1 MNDEQ
6 RFAFDTWGF
15 LTIEDALTP
24 EQVAALKATVDEKG
38 PDLHSQHSDR
48 GGFWSQEFVDL
59 LDVPVIAAILEE
71 IYGGPRD
78 DGEPPFH
85 PRYVQQGPR
94 RGHHPRQQRA
104 AVAPRAAARAD
115 HALLRA
121 RSPDRT
127 IQQRVGDGGV

>member
-38 PDLHSQHSDR
+38 SDLHSQHSDR

-78 DGEPPFH
+78 DGEPPFRIDH
-85 PRYVQQGPR
+85 INCTPTVRSTRTSPG
-94 RGHHPRQQRA
+94 
-104 AVAPRAAARAD
+104 APSTATMAGCCNP
-115 HALLRA
+115 
-121 RSPDRT
+121 SGRT
-127 IQQRVGDGGV
+127 S